1 MNNNHTHPIS
11 ILVIGNGKQAFSI
24 ATDMF
29 SNGHPVEIKTDDTE
43 AAHAYL
49 RQHVFEKENDINP
62 EKPVVI
68 TSLPQQIRQ
77 SLIIAVTAD
86 DLQTK
91 KVLIEQLESRISP
104 DSIIA
109 LNLEGLG
116 LQQVT
121 EEARYPDR
129 VLGLN
134 FTYPAHTTLFMEI
147 VVSNVVN
154 REYIEFLQSIGNRLW
169 KKDPYVIYSG
179 FSIRARMFAAMVREA
194 LYLVEN
200 GYASVESVDRSCRND
215 AGYYLPFAGNFRYM
229 DLMGTYSYGV
239 VMETLN
245 ADLADHQD
253 IGSLLPRLLK
263 DEKTGM
269 DNGAGFYRYADGET
283 EAWERIVHEFSTEIR
298 KLMEKFPLTFKES

>member
-1 MNNNHTHPIS
+1 MNNHTHS
-11 ILVIGNGKQAFSI
+11 ILIIGNDKQAFSI
-24 ATDMF
+24 AADMLL
-29 SNGHPVEIKTDDTE
+29 NGHPVEIKTDDTE

-49 RQHVFEKENDINP
+49 RQHVFEKANDINP
-62 EKPVVI
+62 EKLTVM
-68 TSLPQQIRQ
+68 TYLPQQIRQ
-77 SLIIAVTAD
+77 TMLIAVTAE
-86 DLQTK
+86 DLRTK
-91 KVLIEQLESRISP
+91 KSLIKQLESRISP
-104 DSIIA
+104 DSMIA
-109 LNLEGLG
+109 LNLEGLS

-147 VVSNVVN
+147 VVSEVVKG
-154 REYIEFLQSIGNRLW
+154 EYTERLQLIGKRLW
-169 KKDPYVIYSG
+169 KKDLYVVCSG

-245 ADLADHQD
+245 TDLADQQD
-253 IGSLLPRLLK
+253 VGSLLPGLLK
-263 DEKTGM
+263 DGKTGM
-269 DNGAGFYRYADGET
+269 SNGAGFYPYANGET

-298 KLMEKFPLTFKES
+298 KLMEKFPITFES